1 MNDGNQGKLLF
12 LRERSKRPPPRPTRR
27 RSEIVKRPS
36 GEGRLPTATESQWLA
51 RALYAVAAMHVLYWM
66 GIAIGVLTFDAEGEV
81 RTGAASLVLADLVV
95 AVFAVLGA
103 TELGRQTP
111 EVPVFTR
118 VAAGALI
125 AVACVRLGAAAEA
138 SFLRDLAPRER
149 LEIVAVVAC
158 LVIGVWIV
166 SHSLRLRVER

>member
-36 GEGRLPTATESQWLA
+36 GEGRLPTAIETQWLA
-51 RALYAVAAMHVLYWM
+51 RALYAVALVHVLYWM
-66 GIAIGVLTFDAEGEV
+66 GIAVGVLTFEAEGEV
-81 RTGAASLVLADLVV
+81 RTGSASLVLADLVV
-95 AVFAVLGA
+95 AMFAVLGA
-103 TELGRQTP
+103 VELGRP
-111 EVPVFTR
+111 SAEIPVFTR
-118 VAAGALI
+118 IAAGSLI
-125 AVACVRLGAAAEA
+125 AVACVRIGASAEA
-138 SFLRDLAPRER
+138 SFFRDLAPHER

-158 LVIGVWIV
+158 LIVGVWIV